1 MDSSVS
7 DSFCT
12 RSTYISACKLDS
24 SGVSPVVSTPSTSA
38 SEMNIVNTV
47 PSFLNSV
54 IISETKETK
63 SHFHILCYLKGRHR
77 TVKVAAMVD
86 SGATALFVDK
96 KYAESQKM
104 WQIPLEHPIRLHN
117 IDGTLNEAG
126 SITHKV
132 KLSLKVGSDE
142 EIFEFYVTSL
152 GPEKVILGLPW
163 LRHRN
168 PTINWQE
175 GTMHLGADQGMS
187 PEPLEIELTRIAAN
201 RMERRRLLSE
211 KVMDTIQDEI
221 FCLAGF
227 TYSQQIAEKANR
239 AKGIRTFEEMVPEPY
254 RDFAKVFSEEE
265 SHRLPKHQPWDH
277 AIDLEPD
284 AVTHWKIKSYP
295 MSPAEQVE
303 LDKWL
308 EENLAKGYLRP
319 SKSPMASPVFFIKKK
334 DGKLRLV
341 QDYRRLNKITIKNR
355 YPLPLAAD
363 IVNRL
368 TGAQLFTKF
377 DVRWGYH
384 NIRIKSGDEWKAA
397 IITNRMEVEPT
408 VMGFGMT
415 NSPATFQSLMNS
427 VFADLIATGVVAV
440 YMDDILIYTS
450 TLAKH
455 RKIVREV
462 LQRLQD
468 HDLYLKP
475 EKCEFEKQEIEYLGM
490 IIRPGEVCMD
500 PGKVSAVRDWPMPT
514 TLRDVRAFIGF
525 SNFYRRFIKD
535 FSSIARPLHDLTK
548 KDVPWQ
554 WHAEQQHAFN
564 TLKEK
569 FCQEPILKVYDP
581 NLETRIEVDA
591 SGFATGGILSQKY
604 PDGLWHPIAYRS
616 SSMSKEERNYEI
628 YDREMLGC
636 IRALEDWRHFLEGIS
651 FEIVTDHKN
660 IEWWASMRDL
670 NRRQARW
677 TLYLSRFSFKIT
689 YRKGELMQADALSR
703 FSKDQVSDKE
713 DNRQVQVLKPEH
725 FIRAAKAHFVPE
737 VDSLGDRIRWA
748 SLREAEVI
756 EGLKS
761 IDKTAPKA
769 LTNGTA
775 MWEEDDGFV
784 YYKGRLYVPNDRKL
798 RQDVVKSCHDAIL
811 AGHPGKNGTTELVS
825 RYYWWP
831 RMAGFISAYV
841 EGCDR
846 CQRYRKDLHPK
857 ALIQPQEVPEGPWQ
871 TIGIDLIGPLPV
883 SRGKDAILN
892 IVDHYTKQI
901 HLFPVT
907 TQLTADGVASIYF
920 EQVFPLHGIP
930 KKIISDRGPQ
940 FAARSMRA
948 LYKRLGID
956 AGLTTAYHPQANGQ
970 VERKNQEVEIYLKLF
985 TGKRQDDWAD
995 LLPTA
1000 EFVINS
1006 RLNSATGHTPFELLY
1021 GYTPDFTI
1029 PVGRPS
1035 GIPVLDKRLQNL
1047 QVVRKDAEAALRL
1060 SKKRMQ
1066 TDVEQRMKPYKF
1078 NVGDKVWL
1086 QAKQIKVHQQSAKLG
1101 PKQLGPFEVTEVR
1114 SDVDYKLAL
1123 PPALRIHDV
1132 FHVDRLSPYK
1142 GNEVN
1147 GQVPPPPEP
1156 VTVEGEEE
1164 YEVDHIRD
1172 SKLFGRT
1179 LKYLVR
1185 WTGYGEGE
1193 DTWEPAKNLEHAQ
1206 DKVLEFY
1213 SKNPGAPRKLAA
1225 NLYASL
1231 PWQNPT
1237 QFTEANAD
1245 VDP

>member
-104 WQIPLEHPIRLHN
+104 WQIPLEQPIRLHN

-132 KLSLKVGSDE
+132 KLLLKVGPDE
-142 EIFEFYVTSL
+142 EFFEFYVTSL

-284 AVTHWKIKSYP
+284 ATMHWKVKSYP

-368 TGAQLFTKF
+368 TGAQHFTKF

-450 TLAKH
+450 TLVEH

-500 PGKVSAVRDWPMPT
+500 PGKVSAVRDWPTPT

-554 WHAEQQHAFN
+554 WHAEQQHAFD

-581 NLETRIEVDA
+581 NLETRVEVDA
-591 SGFATGGILSQKY
+591 SGYATGGILSQKY
-604 PDGLWHPIAYRS
+604 PDGLWHPVAYRS

-761 IDKTAPKA
+761 IDKMAPKA

-811 AGHPGKNGTTELVS
+811 AGHPGKNGTIELVS

-1047 QVVRKDAEAALRL
+1047 TVVRKDAEAALRL

>member
-1 MDSSVS
+1 
-7 DSFCT
+7 
-12 RSTYISACKLDS
+12 
-24 SGVSPVVSTPSTSA
+24 
-38 SEMNIVNTV
+38 
-47 PSFLNSV
+47 
-54 IISETKETK
+54 
-63 SHFHILCYLKGRHR
+63 
-77 TVKVAAMVD
+77 
-86 SGATALFVDK
+86 
-96 KYAESQKM
+96 
-104 WQIPLEHPIRLHN
+104 
-117 IDGTLNEAG
+117 
-126 SITHKV
+126 
-132 KLSLKVGSDE
+132 
-142 EIFEFYVTSL
+142 
-152 GPEKVILGLPW
+152 
-163 LRHRN
+163 
-168 PTINWQE
+168 
-175 GTMHLGADQGMS
+175 
-187 PEPLEIELTRIAAN
+187 
-201 RMERRRLLSE
+201 
-211 KVMDTIQDEI
+211 
-221 FCLAGF
+221 
-227 TYSQQIAEKANR
+227 
-239 AKGIRTFEEMVPEPY
+239 MVPEPY

-277 AIDLEPD
+277 AIDLEPN
-284 AVTHWKIKSYP
+284 AVTHWKVKSYP

-308 EENLAKGYLRP
+308 EENLAKGYLQP

-355 YPLPLAAD
+355 YPLLLAAD
-363 IVNRL
+363 IINWL

-377 DVRWGYH
+377 DVHWGYH

-440 YMDDILIYTS
+440 YMDDILIYTT

-475 EKCEFEKQEIEYLGM
+475 EKCKFEKQEIEYLGM

-500 PGKVSAVRDWPMPT
+500 HGKVSAVRDWPTPT
-514 TLRDVRAFIGF
+514 TLCEVRAFIGF

-554 WHAEQQHAFN
+554 WHTEQQHAFD

-581 NLETRIEVDA
+581 NLETRVEVDA

-636 IRALEDWRHFLEGIS
+636 IRALEDWRHYLEGIS

-670 NRRQARW
+670 NRQQARW

-689 YRKGELMQADALSR
+689 YRKGELMQADTLSR

-725 FIRAAKAHFVPE
+725 FIRAAKAHFFPE

-775 MWEEDDGFV
+775 MWEEDNSFV

-798 RQDVVKSCHDAIL
+798 RQDVVKTCHNDIL

-825 RYYWWP
+825 CYYWWP
-831 RMAGFISAYV
+831 CMAGFISAYV
-841 EGCDR
+841 EGCNR
-846 CQRYRKDLHPK
+846 CQHYRKDLHPK

-871 TIGIDLIGPLPV
+871 TIGIDLISPLPV

-892 IVDHYTKQI
+892 IVDHYMKQI

-920 EQVFPLHGIP
+920 KQVFPLHGIP

-948 LYKRLGID
+948 LYKCLGID

-995 LLPTA
+995 LLPTV

-1006 RLNSATGHTPFELLY
+1006 RLNLATGHTPFELLY

-1035 GIPVLDKRLQNL
+1035 GIPVLDKHLQNL

-1060 SKKRMQ
+1060 SKKQMQ
-1066 TDVEQRMKPYKF
+1066 TDVEQCMKPYKF

-1101 PKQLGPFEVTEVR
+1101 PKQLGPFEITEVR

-1132 FHVDRLSPYK
+1132 FHVDCLSPYK

-1156 VTVEGEEE
+1156 VQVDGEEE

-1172 SKLFGRT
+1172 SKLFG
-1179 LKYLVR
+1179 
-1185 WTGYGEGE
+1185 
-1193 DTWEPAKNLEHAQ
+1193 
-1206 DKVLEFY
+1206 
-1213 SKNPGAPRKLAA
+1213 
-1225 NLYASL
+1225 
-1231 PWQNPT
+1231 
-1237 QFTEANAD
+1237 
-1245 VDP
+1245 

>member
-1 MDSSVS
+1 
-7 DSFCT
+7 
-12 RSTYISACKLDS
+12 
-24 SGVSPVVSTPSTSA
+24 
-38 SEMNIVNTV
+38 
-47 PSFLNSV
+47 
-54 IISETKETK
+54 
-63 SHFHILCYLKGRHR
+63 
-77 TVKVAAMVD
+77 
-86 SGATALFVDK
+86 
-96 KYAESQKM
+96 
-104 WQIPLEHPIRLHN
+104 
-117 IDGTLNEAG
+117 
-126 SITHKV
+126 
-132 KLSLKVGSDE
+132 
-142 EIFEFYVTSL
+142 
-152 GPEKVILGLPW
+152 
-163 LRHRN
+163 
-168 PTINWQE
+168 
-175 GTMHLGADQGMS
+175 
-187 PEPLEIELTRIAAN
+187 
-201 RMERRRLLSE
+201 
-211 KVMDTIQDEI
+211 
-221 FCLAGF
+221 
-227 TYSQQIAEKANR
+227 
-239 AKGIRTFEEMVPEPY
+239 
-254 RDFAKVFSEEE
+254 
-265 SHRLPKHQPWDH
+265 
-277 AIDLEPD
+277 
-284 AVTHWKIKSYP
+284 
-295 MSPAEQVE
+295 
-303 LDKWL
+303 
-308 EENLAKGYLRP
+308 
-319 SKSPMASPVFFIKKK
+319 MASPVFFIKKK

-341 QDYRRLNKITIKNR
+341 QDYRWLNKITIKNR

-363 IVNRL
+363 IVNQL
-368 TGAQLFTKF
+368 TGAQHFTKF

-384 NIRIKSGDEWKAA
+384 NICIKSGDEWKAA

-440 YMDDILIYTS
+440 YMDDILIYMP
-450 TLAKH
+450 TLVEH
-455 RKIVREV
+455 RKIVCEV

-490 IIRPGEVCMD
+490 IIHPGEVCMN
-500 PGKVSAVRDWPMPT
+500 PGKVSAVRDWPTPT
-514 TLRDVRAFIGF
+514 TLHDVRAFIGF

-554 WHAEQQHAFN
+554 WHAEQQQAFD

-581 NLETRIEVDA
+581 NLETRVEVDA
-591 SGFATGGILSQKY
+591 SGYATGGILSQKY

-636 IRALEDWRHFLEGIS
+636 IRALEDWRHYLEGIS

-725 FIRAAKAHFVPE
+725 FIRATKAHFVPE
-737 VDSLGDRIRWA
+737 VDSLGDRICWA

-775 MWEEDDGFV
+775 MWEEDNGFV

-811 AGHPGKNGTTELVS
+811 AGHPGKNGTIELVS

-831 RMAGFISAYV
+831 HMAGFISAYI

-940 FAARSMRA
+940 FAA
-948 LYKRLGID
+948 
-956 AGLTTAYHPQANGQ
+956 
-970 VERKNQEVEIYLKLF
+970 
-985 TGKRQDDWAD
+985 
-995 LLPTA
+995 
-1000 EFVINS
+1000 
-1006 RLNSATGHTPFELLY
+1006 
-1021 GYTPDFTI
+1021 
-1029 PVGRPS
+1029 
-1035 GIPVLDKRLQNL
+1035 
-1047 QVVRKDAEAALRL
+1047 
-1060 SKKRMQ
+1060 
-1066 TDVEQRMKPYKF
+1066 
-1078 NVGDKVWL
+1078 
-1086 QAKQIKVHQQSAKLG
+1086 
-1101 PKQLGPFEVTEVR
+1101 
-1114 SDVDYKLAL
+1114 
-1123 PPALRIHDV
+1123 
-1132 FHVDRLSPYK
+1132 
-1142 GNEVN
+1142 
-1147 GQVPPPPEP
+1147 
-1156 VTVEGEEE
+1156 
-1164 YEVDHIRD
+1164 
-1172 SKLFGRT
+1172 
-1179 LKYLVR
+1179 
-1185 WTGYGEGE
+1185 
-1193 DTWEPAKNLEHAQ
+1193 
-1206 DKVLEFY
+1206 
-1213 SKNPGAPRKLAA
+1213 
-1225 NLYASL
+1225 
-1231 PWQNPT
+1231 
-1237 QFTEANAD
+1237 
-1245 VDP
+1245 

>member
-1 MDSSVS
+1 
-7 DSFCT
+7 
-12 RSTYISACKLDS
+12 
-24 SGVSPVVSTPSTSA
+24 
-38 SEMNIVNTV
+38 
-47 PSFLNSV
+47 
-54 IISETKETK
+54 
-63 SHFHILCYLKGRHR
+63 
-77 TVKVAAMVD
+77 
-86 SGATALFVDK
+86 
-96 KYAESQKM
+96 
-104 WQIPLEHPIRLHN
+104 
-117 IDGTLNEAG
+117 
-126 SITHKV
+126 
-132 KLSLKVGSDE
+132 
-142 EIFEFYVTSL
+142 
-152 GPEKVILGLPW
+152 
-163 LRHRN
+163 
-168 PTINWQE
+168 
-175 GTMHLGADQGMS
+175 
-187 PEPLEIELTRIAAN
+187 
-201 RMERRRLLSE
+201 
-211 KVMDTIQDEI
+211 
-221 FCLAGF
+221 
-227 TYSQQIAEKANR
+227 
-239 AKGIRTFEEMVPEPY
+239 
-254 RDFAKVFSEEE
+254 
-265 SHRLPKHQPWDH
+265 
-277 AIDLEPD
+277 
-284 AVTHWKIKSYP
+284 

-355 YPLPLAAD
+355 YPLLFAAD
-363 IVNRL
+363 IVNQL
-368 TGAQLFTKF
+368 TGAKHFTKF
-377 DVRWGYH
+377 DVCWGYH
-384 NIRIKSGDEWKAA
+384 NIRIKEGDEWKAA

-408 VMGFGMT
+408 VMGFGMM
-415 NSPATFQSLMNS
+415 NSPATFQALMNL
-427 VFADLIATGVVAV
+427 VFADLIAIGVVAV
-440 YMDDILIYTS
+440 YMDDILIYTP
-450 TLAKH
+450 TIIEH

-475 EKCEFEKQEIEYLGM
+475 EKCKFEKQEIEYLGM
-490 IIRPGEVCMD
+490 IIHPREVCMD
-500 PGKVSAVRDWPMPT
+500 PGKVSAVWDWPMPT
-514 TLRDVRAFIGF
+514 MLCDVRAFIGF
-525 SNFYRRFIKD
+525 LNFYRRFIKD

-554 WHAEQQHAFN
+554 WHTEQQHAFD

-581 NLETRIEVDA
+581 NLETRVEVDA
-591 SGFATGGILSQKY
+591 SGYATGGILSQKY

-628 YDREMLGC
+628 YDQEMLGC
-636 IRALEDWRHFLEGIS
+636 IHALEDWRHYLEGIS
-651 FEIVTDHKN
+651 FEIVTNHKN

-689 YRKGELMQADALSR
+689 YRKGEMMQADTLSR

-725 FIRAAKAHFVPE
+725 FIRAAKAHFIPE
-737 VDSLGDRIRWA
+737 VDSLGDCIRWA

-798 RQDVVKSCHDAIL
+798 RQDVVKSCHDTIL

-825 RYYWWP
+825 CYYWWP

-841 EGCDR
+841 EGCDK
-846 CQRYRKDLHPK
+846 CQHYRKDLHPK

-892 IVDHYTKQI
+892 IVDHYMKQI

-920 EQVFPLHGIP
+920 EQIFPLHGIP

-940 FAARSMRA
+940 FAARSMHT
-948 LYKRLGID
+948 LYKCLGID

-985 TGKRQDDWAD
+985 TGKHQDDWAD

-1021 GYTPDFTI
+1021 GYTPDFTV

-1047 QVVRKDAEAALRL
+1047 KVVRKDAEAALCL

-1066 TDVEQRMKPYKF
+1066 TDVEQCMKPYKF

-1114 SDVDYKLAL
+1114 SDIDYKLAL

-1213 SKNPGAPRKLAA
+1213 SKNLGAPRKLAA

>member
-1 MDSSVS
+1 
-7 DSFCT
+7 
-12 RSTYISACKLDS
+12 
-24 SGVSPVVSTPSTSA
+24 
-38 SEMNIVNTV
+38 
-47 PSFLNSV
+47 
-54 IISETKETK
+54 
-63 SHFHILCYLKGRHR
+63 
-77 TVKVAAMVD
+77 
-86 SGATALFVDK
+86 
-96 KYAESQKM
+96 
-104 WQIPLEHPIRLHN
+104 
-117 IDGTLNEAG
+117 
-126 SITHKV
+126 
-132 KLSLKVGSDE
+132 
-142 EIFEFYVTSL
+142 
-152 GPEKVILGLPW
+152 
-163 LRHRN
+163 
-168 PTINWQE
+168 
-175 GTMHLGADQGMS
+175 
-187 PEPLEIELTRIAAN
+187 
-201 RMERRRLLSE
+201 
-211 KVMDTIQDEI
+211 
-221 FCLAGF
+221 
-227 TYSQQIAEKANR
+227 
-239 AKGIRTFEEMVPEPY
+239 
-254 RDFAKVFSEEE
+254 
-265 SHRLPKHQPWDH
+265 
-277 AIDLEPD
+277 
-284 AVTHWKIKSYP
+284 

-368 TGAQLFTKF
+368 TGAQYFTKF

-397 IITNRMEVEPT
+397 IITNRKEVEPT

-427 VFADLIATGVVAV
+427 AFADLIAIGVVAV
-440 YMDDILIYTS
+440 YMDDILIYTR
-450 TLAKH
+450 TLVEH
-455 RKIVREV
+455 RKTVREV

-475 EKCEFEKQEIEYLGM
+475 EKCEFEKQEVEYLGM
-490 IIRPGEVCMD
+490 IICPGEVCMD
-500 PGKVSAVRDWPMPT
+500 PGKVSAVRDWPTPT

-554 WHAEQQHAFN
+554 WHAEQQHAFD

-581 NLETRIEVDA
+581 NLETRVEVDA
-591 SGFATGGILSQKY
+591 SGYATGGILSQKY

-636 IRALEDWRHFLEGIS
+636 IRALKDWRHYLEGIS
-651 FEIVTDHKN
+651 FEIITDHKN

-703 FSKDQVSDKE
+703 FSTDQVSDKE
-713 DNRQVQVLKPEH
+713 DNCQVQVLKPEH

-769 LTNGTA
+769 LTNGTV

-784 YYKGRLYVPNDRKL
+784 YYKGRLYIPNDRKL

-811 AGHPGKNGTTELVS
+811 AGHPGKNGTIELVS

-985 TGKRQDDWAD
+985 TGKRQDDWAN

-1035 GIPVLDKRLQNL
+1035 GIPVLDKRLQKL
-1047 QVVRKDAEAALRL
+1047 QSVRKDAEAALCL
-1060 SKKRMQ
+1060 SKK
-1066 TDVEQRMKPYKF
+1066 
-1078 NVGDKVWL
+1078 
-1086 QAKQIKVHQQSAKLG
+1086 
-1101 PKQLGPFEVTEVR
+1101 
-1114 SDVDYKLAL
+1114 
-1123 PPALRIHDV
+1123 
-1132 FHVDRLSPYK
+1132 
-1142 GNEVN
+1142 
-1147 GQVPPPPEP
+1147 
-1156 VTVEGEEE
+1156 
-1164 YEVDHIRD
+1164 
-1172 SKLFGRT
+1172 
-1179 LKYLVR
+1179 
-1185 WTGYGEGE
+1185 
-1193 DTWEPAKNLEHAQ
+1193 
-1206 DKVLEFY
+1206 
-1213 SKNPGAPRKLAA
+1213 
-1225 NLYASL
+1225 
-1231 PWQNPT
+1231 
-1237 QFTEANAD
+1237 
-1245 VDP
+1245 

>member
-1 MDSSVS
+1 
-7 DSFCT
+7 
-12 RSTYISACKLDS
+12 
-24 SGVSPVVSTPSTSA
+24 
-38 SEMNIVNTV
+38 
-47 PSFLNSV
+47 
-54 IISETKETK
+54 
-63 SHFHILCYLKGRHR
+63 
-77 TVKVAAMVD
+77 
-86 SGATALFVDK
+86 
-96 KYAESQKM
+96 
-104 WQIPLEHPIRLHN
+104 
-117 IDGTLNEAG
+117 
-126 SITHKV
+126 
-132 KLSLKVGSDE
+132 
-142 EIFEFYVTSL
+142 
-152 GPEKVILGLPW
+152 
-163 LRHRN
+163 
-168 PTINWQE
+168 
-175 GTMHLGADQGMS
+175 
-187 PEPLEIELTRIAAN
+187 
-201 RMERRRLLSE
+201 
-211 KVMDTIQDEI
+211 
-221 FCLAGF
+221 
-227 TYSQQIAEKANR
+227 
-239 AKGIRTFEEMVPEPY
+239 
-254 RDFAKVFSEEE
+254 
-265 SHRLPKHQPWDH
+265 
-277 AIDLEPD
+277 
-284 AVTHWKIKSYP
+284 
-295 MSPAEQVE
+295 
-303 LDKWL
+303 
-308 EENLAKGYLRP
+308 
-319 SKSPMASPVFFIKKK
+319 
-334 DGKLRLV
+334 
-341 QDYRRLNKITIKNR
+341 
-355 YPLPLAAD
+355 
-363 IVNRL
+363 
-368 TGAQLFTKF
+368 
-377 DVRWGYH
+377 
-384 NIRIKSGDEWKAA
+384 
-397 IITNRMEVEPT
+397 
-408 VMGFGMT
+408 
-415 NSPATFQSLMNS
+415 
-427 VFADLIATGVVAV
+427 
-440 YMDDILIYTS
+440 
-450 TLAKH
+450 
-455 RKIVREV
+455 
-462 LQRLQD
+462 
-468 HDLYLKP
+468 
-475 EKCEFEKQEIEYLGM
+475 
-490 IIRPGEVCMD
+490 
-500 PGKVSAVRDWPMPT
+500 
-514 TLRDVRAFIGF
+514 
-525 SNFYRRFIKD
+525 
-535 FSSIARPLHDLTK
+535 
-548 KDVPWQ
+548 
-554 WHAEQQHAFN
+554 
-564 TLKEK
+564 
-569 FCQEPILKVYDP
+569 
-581 NLETRIEVDA
+581 
-591 SGFATGGILSQKY
+591 
-604 PDGLWHPIAYRS
+604 
-616 SSMSKEERNYEI
+616 
-628 YDREMLGC
+628 
-636 IRALEDWRHFLEGIS
+636 
-651 FEIVTDHKN
+651 
-660 IEWWASMRDL
+660 
-670 NRRQARW
+670 
-677 TLYLSRFSFKIT
+677 
-689 YRKGELMQADALSR
+689 MQADTLSR

-725 FIRAAKAHFVPE
+725 FIRAAKTHFVPE

-798 RQDVVKSCHDAIL
+798 HQDVVKSCHDAIL

-831 RMAGFISAYV
+831 HMAGFISTYV

-920 EQVFPLHGIP
+920 EQVFPRHGIP

-940 FAARSMRA
+940 IAARSMRA

-970 VERKNQEVEIYLKLF
+970 VERKKQEVEIYLKLF

-1021 GYTPDFTI
+1021 GYMPDFTI

-1035 GIPVLDKRLQNL
+1035 GIPVLDKCLQNL
-1047 QVVRKDAEAALRL
+1047 QVVRKDAKAALRL

-1114 SDVDYKLAL
+1114 SDIDYKLAL
-1123 PPALRIHDV
+1123 PPALQIHDV

-1147 GQVPPPPEP
+1147 GQEPPPPEP